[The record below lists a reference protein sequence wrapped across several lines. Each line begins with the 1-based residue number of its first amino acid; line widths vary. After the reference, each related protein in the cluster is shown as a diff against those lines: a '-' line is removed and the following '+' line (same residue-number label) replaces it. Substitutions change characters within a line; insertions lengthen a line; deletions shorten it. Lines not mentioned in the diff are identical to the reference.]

1 MSMLSHNEHVGL
13 LKHNNPNLPLIL
25 GELQMPLIPDAL
37 FRFFFKVKIDV
48 VRALDNQWVLKFALS
63 NEFWMSI

>member
-1 MSMLSHNEHVGL
+1 MSMLCHNQHVGL
-13 LKHNNPNLPLIL
+13 LKHNNFNLPLIL

-48 VRALDNQWVLKFALS
+48 VRTFDNQ
-63 NEFWMSI
+63 

>member
-1 MSMLSHNEHVGL
+1 MSMLCHNQHVGL

-37 FRFFFKVKIDV
+37 VHFFFKVNIDV
-48 VRALDNQWVLKFALS
+48 VRAFDNQRVLKFAPS
-63 NEFWMSI
+63 NEF

>member
-1 MSMLSHNEHVGL
+1 MSMLCHNEHVGL
-13 LKHNNPNLPLIL
+13 LKHNNFNLPLIL